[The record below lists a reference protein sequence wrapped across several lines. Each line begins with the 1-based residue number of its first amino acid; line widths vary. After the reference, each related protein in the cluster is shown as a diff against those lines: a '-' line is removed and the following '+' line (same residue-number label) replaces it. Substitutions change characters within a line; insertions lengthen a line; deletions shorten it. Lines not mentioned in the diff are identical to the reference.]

1 MPPRRL
7 RVFVPSTP
15 HNAEPHLKPP
25 ADVDGGSVGRPE
37 VRRKQH
43 PKPPAGDECNIK
55 AADGVHVRN
64 ESGELFLPVTLA
76 IACPSHVH
84 WSPNILQA
92 HVRRKNTVTG
102 RPPNGG
108 GSNALRLRSQ
118 DCCESVHEQ
127 NCSPPQCM
135 RPRRDCTRPRHVE
148 SPKRL
153 EHLLTYD
160 TMWPELAL
168 KE

>member
-1 MPPRRL
+1 MLRRVLRQRPRPTLPVRSISTGKRVAVPPRRL

-64 ESGELFLPVTLA
+64 ESGE
-76 IACPSHVH
+76 
-84 WSPNILQA
+84 
-92 HVRRKNTVTG
+92 
-102 RPPNGG
+102 
-108 GSNALRLRSQ
+108 
-118 DCCESVHEQ
+118 
-127 NCSPPQCM
+127 
-135 RPRRDCTRPRHVE
+135 
-148 SPKRL
+148 
-153 EHLLTYD
+153 
-160 TMWPELAL
+160 
-168 KE
+168 